1 VCGLGSDDDVKA
13 RSRSDCPEPGR
24 AHGIAAG
31 WRTLGEGRS
40 KWSGLGLEEWI
51 RDRMLPGLAVDGGPT
66 VGPGWD
72 AMVMMPV
79 GSLRDAV
86 MLPWRA
92 QVASAE

>member
-1 VCGLGSDDDVKA
+1 MTTSRLARVVTAQSPEGRTGSQLDGARWVKA
-13 RSRSDCPEPGR
+13 G
-24 AHGIAAG
+24 A
-31 WRTLGEGRS
+31 